1 MGNCLGAHSRVEND
15 HISHKPSAPSK
26 FTAKTDTT
34 SVSSTSTG
42 CSTLSTQCSATER
55 WDRISTQKTE
65 GEVLSSSN
73 LKAFTF
79 NELKNATRNFRPE
92 SLLGEGGFGPVFKGW
107 IDEQTLAPSK
117 PGYGLAVAVK
127 RLKPEGYQGHREW
140 LTEVHYLG
148 QLRHPNLVKLIGY
161 CSEGDNRLLVYEFM
175 PKGSLDNH
183 LFRSAQPLSWAIR
196 IKVAIGAARGLSFL
210 HGTEPQVIY
219 RDVKSSNILLD
230 SEFNSKLADF
240 GLAKAGPTG
249 DKTHVSTRVLGT
261 EGYAAPEYVIS
272 GRLSAKADVYS
283 FGVVLL
289 ELLSGRTAVDHSKLQ
304 VEQNL
309 VDWSRPY
316 SCDRRK
322 LFRIMDTKLEGQYP
336 KKSAFAVAK
345 LAFHCV
351 RREAKLRPP
360 MSEVLSTLE
369 QLEDPKDAAKLQ
381 MQATRNAVKVNHG
394 KQMRALS
401 PVMKPSL
408 RRQPSPLHSIPAVSS
423 LPHRN
428 LSHPH

>member
-42 CSTLSTQCSATER
+42 CSTLSTQCSATGR

-183 LFRSAQPLSWAIR
+183 LFRRSKLLL
-196 IKVAIGAARGLSFL
+196 AARGLSFL

-230 SEFNSKLADF
+230 SL
-240 GLAKAGPTG
+240 KAGPTG

-316 SCDRRK
+316 ICDRRK

-423 LPHRN
+423 LPHRH